1 MSLRYVVVDDA
12 PFIREILKAV
22 MSDLGHVCVGEAE
35 DGRAALT
42 VVMRSL
48 PDLIFLDLVMPR
60 KNGLEAR
67 QELRDNWPEARI
79 VACTTMQP
87 EELPGA
93 AAAGFD
99 GFVTKPFDRAQIAEV
114 VDRVMNTKKEVAP

>member
-22 MSDLGHVCVGEAE
+22 MSDLGHLCVGEAD
-35 DGRAALT
+35 DGREALA

-67 QELRDNWPEARI
+67 AEIRDNWPEAKVI
-79 VACTTMQP
+79 ACTTMQP
-87 EELPGA
+87 EELPGTSA
-93 AAAGFD
+93 AAFD
-99 GFVTKPFDRAQIAEV
+99 GFITKPFDRTQIAGV
-114 VDRVMNTKKEVAP
+114 VEQVMKSKREAAP